1 MARRSNTLVQTLFAA
16 LFSAALAA
24 TAFAQEGMTP
34 RPMRSV
40 TATGEATVT
49 ATPDQAQMTVAVVTQ
64 APTADQ
70 AAADNARKSEAVI
83 AAVRAALEPGAE
95 VKTVGYTIAPNYVYP
110 PQGGEPKL
118 NGYNVTNSV
127 LVKTGDLKRVGPAID
142 AAVGAGANSIQG
154 LQFTLKNDAA
164 TQAEAL
170 RQASRNA
177 MARATAIAE
186 GLGVRT
192 TGVLRAEEGNAVVRP
207 VFREAMDVRTAS
219 AQTPVEPGSVE
230 VHATVTLTVGVE

>member
-1 MARRSNTLVQTLFAA
+1 MARRSNTLVRTLFAA

-34 RPMRSV
+34 RPMRS
-40 TATGEATVT
+40 VT

-83 AAVRAALEPGAE
+83 AAVRAALEPAAE

-230 VHATVTLTVGVE
+230 GHATETLTVGVE